1 MSNQTAV
8 PFRLGSSLSVSHYG
22 LFRLAPATLLLALCG
37 GTSFSQQ
44 PPTPTSAA
52 SVVAEYG
59 KLPLTFEPNQGQDD
73 PRVRF
78 SSRGQG
84 YSLFLTDS
92 AAVLS
97 LSKSEAQNQRSG
109 GRQLEPRSIAPQTT
123 PIKTD
128 VVRME
133 LAGAAPGLRVAGT
146 DPLSG
151 KVNYFIGKDPS
162 KWRSDVPT
170 YSKVKY
176 SAVYPGIDLVYYG
189 NQRQLEYDFIVAPDA
204 DASQVRLHFAGAGKL
219 SIDSKGDL
227 KISAANGEISFH
239 KPVVYQMKNG
249 QREPVAGKF
258 QLLAKSDVGFA
269 LGDYDRNREL
279 VIDPTLAYS
288 TYLGGSTSE
297 SATGIAVDGT
307 GHAYVTGGT
316 LSSDFPVLAGGYQTV
331 DPGSAHPTSVAF
343 VTKFHH
349 DGSGLIYSTFLG
361 GSGSDSATAI
371 ALDSKGDA
379 YLTGTTFST
388 DFPVTAGAY
397 ETSPGNSQN
406 SFVTELNPTGSNLI
420 YSTYLL
426 NTSYP
431 GATGIAVDPSY
442 HAYVAGF
449 TNYKDFPVSAD
460 AFQKTNRS
468 KYGSGFVVK
477 LTEAGSSAI
486 YSTYLGGSN
495 YEYAYGIAVGKQ
507 GEAYITGTT
516 YSHDFPET
524 AGAYQTKNKA
534 AGHQTNNAFVTKLNT
549 TGSALVYSTYLGGS
563 GAPDGVYVGD
573 TGYGIAIDAAGD
585 AYVTGSAF
593 SDDFPH
599 TNGAYQTV
607 NHAESTQSGNAFVAK
622 FNPAGS
628 QLLYS
633 TYLGGSGIVN
643 VAPINDSDP
652 VGWGD
657 SGSAIAVD
665 SIGDA
670 YVTGYAVSGD
680 FPVTIGAY
688 MTQDPSEGGNEDGNN
703 PVAFF
708 SKLNPAG
715 SQLLYSTYM
724 GGLGCGTGIGAG
736 YDGTGDLGNAIA
748 VDPTGNVYLAGE
760 TCSGNFPTSSNAF
773 DPTNKAS
780 FYGGFTTGF
789 VSKFQFPDATK
800 LSLVSS
806 ENPAQFG
813 ANVTFTAQVKPSVGS
828 DACTGSVFFDVNSM
842 DSATVAL
849 DATGQA
855 SYSIDSLTAGEQAV
869 VAQYFGDYNCVASS
883 ATLTET
889 IVSTTTTS
897 LSSSNPDAKLGKPVT
912 FTAIVSANDSRDA
925 TTGTVTF
932 KNGSA
937 TIGTATLQAGLSG
950 THTVGIATLT
960 TTSLP
965 LGTLKI
971 TAVYGGST
979 AFDPSTSPVLTEVV
993 SN

>member
-1 MSNQTAV
+1 MSKHAAV
-8 PFRLGSSLSVSHYG
+8 SRRLGNSLSVSHNG
-22 LFRLAPATLLLALCG
+22 LFRLAPATLLLTLCG

-44 PPTPTSAA
+44 PATQTSTATVA
-52 SVVAEYG
+52 AEYG

-73 PRVRF
+73 PLVRF

-97 LSKSEAQNQRSG
+97 LSKPASQPKTNGAGAHSV
-109 GRQLEPRSIAPQTT
+109 
-123 PIKTD
+123 KTD

-133 LAGAAPGLRVAGT
+133 LAGAAPGLKVTGT
-146 DPLSG
+146 DMLPG

-162 KWRSDVPT
+162 KWRSDLST
-170 YSKVKY
+170 YGKVKY
-176 SAVYPGIDLVYYG
+176 SAVYPGVDLVYYG
-189 NQRQLEYDFIVAPDA
+189 NQRQLEYDFVIAPGA
-204 DASQVRLHFAGAGKL
+204 DAKQVRLHFAGADKL
-219 SIDSKGDL
+219 NIDSKGDL
-227 KISAANGEISFH
+227 KISASNGEISFH
-239 KPVVYQMKNG
+239 KPVVYQMKDGN
-249 QREPVAGKF
+249 REPVAGKF
-258 QLLAKSDVGFA
+258 QLLAKSDLGFA
-269 LGDYDRNREL
+269 LGNYDHKREL

-288 TYLGGSTSE
+288 TYLGGSTGD
-297 SATGIAVDGT
+297 SATGIAVDAT
-307 GHAYVTGGT
+307 GHAYVTGST
-316 LSSDFPVLAGGYQTV
+316 DSADFPVVAGSYQTV

-361 GSGSDSATAI
+361 GTGGDGANAI

-379 YLTGTTFST
+379 YVAGTTFST

-397 ETSPGNSQN
+397 ETNPGISQN

-420 YSTYLL
+420 YSTYIL

-431 GATGIAVDPSY
+431 GATGIAVDASG
-442 HAYVAGF
+442 HAYITGF
-449 TNYKDFPVSAD
+449 TDSKNFAVSAN
-460 AFQKTNRS
+460 AFQKTNKS
-468 KYGSGFVVK
+468 KYGTGFVLK
-477 LTEAGSSAI
+477 LSETGNSAA

-495 YEYAYGIAVGKQ
+495 WEYAYAVAVGKP
-507 GEAYITGTT
+507 GEAYVTGTT
-516 YSHDFPET
+516 YSTDFPET

-534 AGHQTNNAFVTKLNT
+534 AAHKTNNAFVTKLNT
-549 TGSALVYSTYLGGS
+549 TGSGLVYSTYLGGS

-573 TGYGIAIDAAGD
+573 TGYGIAIDTAGD
-585 AYVTGSAF
+585 AYVTGAAF

-599 TNGAYQTV
+599 TNGAYQIV
-607 NHAESTQSGNAFVAK
+607 NHAEGTQSGNAFVAK
-622 FNPAGS
+622 LNPAGS

-643 VAPINDSDP
+643 VAPLYDDAP

-680 FPVTIGAY
+680 FPVTNGAY
-688 MTQDPSEGGNEDGNN
+688 MTQDPSEQGNEDGDN

-715 SQLLYSTYM
+715 SQLLYSTFM

-748 VDPTGNVYLAGE
+748 VDPNGNVYLAGE
-760 TCSGNFPTSSNAF
+760 TCSENFPTSANAF
-773 DPTNKAS
+773 DPSNKAS
-780 FYGGFTTGF
+780 DYGGFTTGF
-789 VSKFQFPDATK
+789 VSKFEFPDATT

-806 ENPAQFG
+806 ANPAQFG
-813 ANVTFTAQVKPSVGS
+813 ANVTFTAQVKPMLGS
-828 DACTGSVFFDVNSM
+828 DDCTGSVFFDVNGM
-842 DSATVAL
+842 NSATVAL
-849 DATGQA
+849 DAAGQA
-855 SYSIDSLTAGEQAV
+855 SYSIDSLGAGEETV
-869 VAQYFGDYNCVASS
+869 VAQYFGDSNCVASS
-883 ATLTET
+883 ATLMET

-897 LSSSNPDAKLGKPVT
+897 LSSSHPDATQGESVT

-932 KNGSA
+932 KNGST
-937 TIGTATLQAGLSG
+937 TIGTATLNPGLVG

-965 LGTLKI
+965 VGTLSI
-971 TAVYGGST
+971 TAVYGGS
-979 AFDPSTSPVLTEVV
+979 ADFDPSTSPVLTEVITK
-993 SN
+993 